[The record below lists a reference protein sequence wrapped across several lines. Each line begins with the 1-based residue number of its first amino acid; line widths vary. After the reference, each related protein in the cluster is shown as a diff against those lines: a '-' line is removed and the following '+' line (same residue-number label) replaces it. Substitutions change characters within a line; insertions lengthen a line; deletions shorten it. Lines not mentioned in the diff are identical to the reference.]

1 MQKCSKQIQ
10 NYSLPQEICKRQ
22 EKEDLLQNQIASLQE
37 RGKANRDAHEAEIQ
51 QMNEKQHALER
62 KMDEKQHALERQMD
76 EKQHAMKRQMDEKAK
91 KIEETNG

>member
-37 RGKANRDAHEAEIQ
+37 QGKANRDAHQAEIQ

-62 KMDEKQHALERQMD
+62 QMD
-76 EKQHAMKRQMDEKAK
+76 EKEKNWRDKWMRK
-91 KIEETNG
+91 KKPRREKWMGKKKN